1 MKKRYFLIVI
11 LFTLLLTACSSSKL
25 SSISYNELKEK
36 VNNKETFVL
45 YVTTKDNTLEDT
57 LKNVLEKYDF
67 KAYKISLDD
76 LNDSEKAELK
86 LKYSYEDPTI
96 IFIIEGNDPTILSHV
111 TDSSIRSTD
120 LIARL
125 KDMNFIKEDK

>member
-25 SSISYNELKEK
+25 YSISYNELKEK

-45 YVTTKDNTLEDT
+45 YVTTEDNTLEDT

-125 KDMNFIKEDK
+125 KDMNFIKEEK

>member
-45 YVTTKDNTLEDT
+45 DVTTKDNTLEDT

>member
-86 LKYSYEDPTI
+86 LKYNYEDPTI

>member
-125 KDMNFIKEDK
+125 KDMNFIKEEK